1 MGRIAG
7 RQVSRLLRALDDPSA
22 SEDLHLSALAEAQF
36 ARHMLN
42 AGCTLEFEAPTPS
55 GRSAD
60 FRVERD
66 GISFYVHIKRL
77 WVGNH
82 EPARAMPDEFA
93 LIEQVERP
101 LLLGVRWNSDAT
113 AGQRTRIAN
122 DMHEFATQ
130 ASVGDELAVRDESG
144 ELLGSCRVLAPHA
157 GTHVALRADYDTE
170 EDAAIPRAQRVLR
183 RAFSQFMPGA
193 LNVICVVGDGVAS
206 EHALETALLGS
217 MVERW
222 DLFPPRGKRVA
233 HGRAHDGFWARGQFN
248 GCDLVA
254 WLPIDDHDATAR
266 VWVREDATVD
276 RRAERIMRESLG
288 ASDARVEAA
297 RGDADSRARDEDPP
311 R

>member
-1 MGRIAG
+1 
-7 RQVSRLLRALDDPSA
+7 
-22 SEDLHLSALAEAQF
+22 
-36 ARHMLN
+36 MLN

-60 FRVERD
+60 FRVQRD

-82 EPARAMPDEFA
+82 EPARAVPDELA

-101 LLLGVRWNSDAT
+101 LMLGVRWKLDST
-113 AGQRTRIAN
+113 AAQRTRIAN
-122 DMHEFATQ
+122 DMHEFAIQ

-144 ELLGSCRVLAPHA
+144 AWLGSCRVLAPHA

-217 MVERW
+217 VVERW

-233 HGRAHDGFWARGQFN
+233 YGRAHDGFWARGQFS
-248 GCDLVA
+248 GCELVA
-254 WLPIDDHDATAR
+254 WLPIEDDGDATSR
-266 VWVREDATVD
+266 VWLRDDATVD
-276 RRAERIMRESLG
+276 ARVERILRESLG
-288 ASDARVEAA
+288 ANDASA
-297 RGDADSRARDEDPP
+297 RGDADAGDNRNARDDSDSRAPDEDSP